1 MTWKLHTSDDRMRP
15 AVQGFEQYDSRVSA
29 LEAACDRMRQSHIK
43 VLYIAGPKGERIEA
57 AAIVAW
63 CKARSTAED

>member
-15 AVQGFEQYDSRVSA
+15 TVQGFEQYDSRVSA

-63 CKARSTAED
+63 CKARSIAED